1 MFFYLLLLQVATLLY
16 HQFTTCFDFYPF
28 NGIRHYSAKERRNE
42 AVING
47 IIMLIPIVLSLTHKS
62 VLVGIGG
69 FVWTLVLIGAIF
81 SWWIPYLTG
90 VMVYKMPNNVT
101 WEQVYERIFSNTIT
115 ILPRIK
121 NNPRPNLEHMILH
134 ALILGS
140 AIATWTYVFYI
151 KIG

>member
-16 HQFTTCFDFYPF
+16 HQLTTWIDFYPF
-28 NGIRHYSAKERRNE
+28 NGIRHYSAKERRKE
-42 AVING
+42 ALVNG
-47 IIMLIPIVLSLTHKS
+47 IIMMIPILLSLTREP
-62 VLVGIGG
+62 VWIGISG
-69 FVWTLVLIGAIF
+69 FVWTLVMIGAIF

-90 VMVYKMPNNVT
+90 VMVYKMPNNET
-101 WEQVYERIFSNTIT
+101 WQQVYERIFSNTIT

-140 AIATWTYVFYI
+140 AITAWTYAFYI
-151 KIG
+151 KIS